1 MIHDG
6 PVLRPLGEPL
16 GALPRYGLIGG
27 SGVQVG
33 FFSLP
38 PAFVWNEKERMVGY
52 IKCLIFIYIYGYIYI
67 YIWVYNVNNTWVYIW
82 VYNV

>member
-1 MIHDG
+1 MTHDG

-33 FFSLP
+33 TQ
-38 PAFVWNEKERMVGY
+38 PATSVCLERKTANHDHHAMT
-52 IKCLIFIYIYGYIYI
+52 LAP
-67 YIWVYNVNNTWVYIW
+67 
-82 VYNV
+82 

>member
-1 MIHDG
+1 MTHDG

-33 FFSLP
+33 TQ
-38 PAFVWNEKERMVGY
+38 PATSVCLERKTANHDHRAMT
-52 IKCLIFIYIYGYIYI
+52 LAP
-67 YIWVYNVNNTWVYIW
+67 
-82 VYNV
+82 

>member
-1 MIHDG
+1 MTHDG

-33 FFSLP
+33 TQ
-38 PAFVWNEKERMVGY
+38 PATSVCLERKQQIM
-52 IKCLIFIYIYGYIYI
+52 I
-67 YIWVYNVNNTWVYIW
+67 TAP
-82 VYNV
+82 